1 MFEKFS
7 VSDIDSSGGGGEYTV
22 QAGFGWTNGVVLW
35 VASTYGQVL
44 ATPTC
49 PSILADFESASGSS
63 TASTSSPSTAAAL
76 RLRAPNLFLDS
87 NWGLMG
93 GARGGLAGVTL
104 AVMVG
109 YLGMAAVEFML

>member
-35 VASTYGQVL
+35 VASTYGHIL
-44 ATPTC
+44 AAPTC
-49 PSILADFESASGSS
+49 PSILADFSSASGASD
-63 TASTSSPSTAAAL
+63 STSAAL
-76 RLRAPNLFLDS
+76 RLRVPALTLFLDS

-93 GARGGLAGVTL
+93 VVRGGLAGVGVAATI
-104 AVMVG
+104 G
-109 YLGMAAVEFML
+109 YLGMTAVESML

>member
-35 VASTYGQVL
+35 VASTYGHVL
-44 ATPTC
+44 AAPTC
-49 PSILADFESASGSS
+49 PSILADFASASGSS
-63 TASTSSPSTAAAL
+63 TESTSAAL
-76 RLRAPNLFLDS
+76 RLRVPGLDLFLDS

-93 GARGGLAGVTL
+93 GFRGRFTGVGV
-104 AVMVG
+104 AVAIG
-109 YLGMAAVEFML
+109 YLGMTAVEFML